1 MDITQLSTEELKQA
15 LAMREANEQKH
26 KEQVRKNYE
35 ARRNALATQ
44 LVKEAF
50 EIEAVITA
58 FHEKA
63 KKALME
69 FREESRQY
77 GGLRANSK
85 GGYSIESESGMKATL
100 RFHAIWAFDERA
112 GMAEELLKEFL
123 ADTVKKRDVPV
134 YEILMSLLER
144 NSDGKLEPRR
154 VMEIIKHES
163 KFTDERWVKA
173 IKLLKESYHEQAS
186 KYYMEFAVKNADG
199 KWEAVNLNFS
209 AL

>member
-1 MDITQLSTEELKQA
+1 MDVTQLNKEELKAA
-15 LAMREANEQKH
+15 LAKVEAQEKREAEAK
-26 KEQVRKNYE
+26 KNDYE
-35 ARRNALATQ
+35 SRRNGLSEGLVREATE
-44 LVKEAF
+44 LEAM
-50 EIEAVITA
+50 IVA

-63 KKALME
+63 KSSLLA
-69 FREESRQY
+69 FREDSRQY

-85 GGYSIESESGMKATL
+85 GGYSIESASGMKATL

-123 ADTVKKRDVPV
+123 AETVKKRDVPV

-163 KFTDERWVKA
+163 KFTDERWTKA
-173 IKLLKESYHEQAS
+173 IKLLKESYHEQTS
-186 KYYMEFAVKNADG
+186 KYYMEFALKNGDG

-209 AL
+209 SL